1 MTYLWSLDGKMALPK
16 KKPLINIRKSVYRT
30 TRFISMFRGPNGLR
44 FLKKK
49 LLARHFQKFGG
60 INRSHAILDRG
71 WYLLDVSA
79 LAGFGGPSRGIWWQI
94 YTRKARGSL

>member
-1 MTYLWSLDGKMALPK
+1 MIFDSTYFLLK
-16 KKPLINIRKSVYRT
+16 
-30 TRFISMFRGPNGLR
+30 FRGPNGLR

-79 LAGFGGPSRGIWWQI
+79 LAGFGGPSRGIDGRSPV
-94 YTRKARGSL
+94 YTRDI

>member
-1 MTYLWSLDGKMALPK
+1 MFIHTYYS
-16 KKPLINIRKSVYRT
+16 I
-30 TRFISMFRGPNGLR
+30 FMFRGPNRLR

-79 LAGFGGPSRGIWWQI
+79 LAGFGGPSRGIDGRSPV
-94 YTRKARGSL
+94 YTRDI